1 LINIMKTTTIMMMDI
16 IQPSIVVYWLLGDL
30 CHKISEVKPTILAAV
45 LREFFGPFKK
55 MSIRSD
61 QTQNTDLVQ

>member
-1 LINIMKTTTIMMMDI
+1 MDI